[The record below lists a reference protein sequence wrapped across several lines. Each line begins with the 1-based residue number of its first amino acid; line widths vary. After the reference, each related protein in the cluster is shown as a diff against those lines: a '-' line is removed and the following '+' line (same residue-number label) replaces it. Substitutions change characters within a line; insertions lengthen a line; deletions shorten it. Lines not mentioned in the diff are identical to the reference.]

1 LASAVRRFPP
11 LLDRVDAAEDV
22 LALANEIVATLEAPF
37 TVPLDTD
44 EAVTVSA
51 SVGLVLGADL
61 ADTAESSGTR
71 VDGEELLRCADI
83 AMYLAKR
90 GGAGRVVRY
99 EAGMGDAV
107 LARLQLRSELAAA
120 LDRQE
125 FAVHYQPTVDLRT
138 GAVHGVEALVR
149 WNSPSRGLVPPLAF
163 VPTAEESGLI
173 VGLGRWVL
181 AEACRHV
188 AAWQRCHPEHAL
200 LQLAVNVSAREL
212 GEPDLVE
219 QVLGVLARSGL
230 PAASLVLEVT
240 ESLMMADVGQA
251 AAALEQLRTA
261 GVKVA
266 IDDFGTGYSSLS
278 YLEDLTVDYLKID
291 KSFVDRITAGR
302 GEFVVIESILHLGHA
317 LGLTVVAEGVEH
329 DSQLEQLRAMEC
341 DYAQGYLFARPLPAD
356 ELEAQLTAPTGVL
369 HAARVPTQRVAAGVP
384 RSLSPGD

>member
-1 LASAVRRFPP
+1 
-11 LLDRVDAAEDV
+11 
-22 LALANEIVATLEAPF
+22 
-37 TVPLDTD
+37 
-44 EAVTVSA
+44 
-51 SVGLVLGADL
+51 
-61 ADTAESSGTR
+61 
-71 VDGEELLRCADI
+71 
-83 AMYLAKR
+83 
-90 GGAGRVVRY
+90 
-99 EAGMGDAV
+99 
-107 LARLQLRSELAAA
+107 
-120 LDRQE
+120 
-125 FAVHYQPTVDLRT
+125 
-138 GAVHGVEALVR
+138 
-149 WNSPSRGLVPPLAF
+149 VPPLAF

-188 AAWQRCHPEHAL
+188 AAWQRRHPEHAL

-251 AAALEQLRTA
+251 AAVLEQLRTA

-291 KSFVDRITAGR
+291 KSFVDRMTAGR

-317 LGLTVVAEGVEH
+317 LGLAVVAEGVEH

-356 ELEAQLTAPTGVL
+356 ELEVLLTAPTSVL
-369 HAARVPTQRVAAGVP
+369 HAAPVPAQRVAAGVP